1 MEVEN
6 RQNNNNIPN
15 NDNPELKLKNSPK
28 KTPTK
33 KKNSSRHRT
42 KNIGNFILGEKLGE
56 GTFATVRLGT
66 HILTGEKVAV
76 KILDMQKILQDT
88 DKARIEREIKILK
101 VLRHSN
107 IVHLYSVNQTSNS
120 IYLVMEY
127 VAGKELFDYIILK
140 KRLQEME
147 ACKFY
152 QQILSGIEYLSKIR
166 IVHRDLKPENLLL
179 DQDKNIKIVDFGLS
193 NMYPNNELLSTA
205 CGSPCYAAPEMID
218 GKKYIGYLA
227 DIWSSGIVLYA
238 MLCGYLPFED
248 SDNDVLYSKILSGK
262 FNIPNFV
269 SEPAKDIL
277 RKILNVN
284 PEKRYNIAQI
294 KKHPWFNI
302 INPQINMS
310 EGLLLNKIVI
320 PIDEDLV
327 DKMGEYDY
335 NKEEIRKNILTN
347 KHNHITITYYLL
359 LKKKVKKGL
368 ESVGDLKSNLFNNY
382 IKDPSNFLSMYDY
395 NIEKVVRERAFK
407 KPLIE
412 NKLEEEKTIE
422 PITNNNDL
430 NDMNKTKKNNED
442 EEKIKNLNIEE
453 EKKNIDLELKNLEE
467 QVEKEKKNI
476 EKMEN
481 IEKNIDNSNNNKK
494 NLEIQT
500 EEINLE
506 NLNHNKPKF
515 THKKAATSIHN
526 NNINKTNKLKTDGN
540 VNQIKNKSK
549 ENNNINKPPN
559 KTKNA
564 IEKINLIN
572 SVADSKINKIKK
584 ISNLK
589 TDNINNNNKEKIKN
603 SKINTIKPPNSAKRR
618 KNQNPKLLPNEKN
631 NNRDKLNT
639 TVNHHHNYSL
649 ALNENEKK
657 NTINNSNI
665 NNKKKE
671 INNLK
676 ANSKN
681 KQIQNKIKKIN
692 NNITKL
698 SNNIL
703 KTENNIN
710 NSANKKLN
718 SFRNNVI
725 EKNKKILSKNTSE
738 KKLNKSKIE
747 MNTLNL
753 HKKLNSTVTDKNKW
767 VKNPKINLDNNNNEE
782 DNKKRI
788 VSQSVSHKTRTY
800 NNLINLNNTFNS
812 NNSFLG
818 NKNED
823 NNNKEKKNDY
833 KKINVLFTKKEL
845 FYNSKNRTNS
855 AKKDNKFFNTSICF
869 DKSFEEPKNEN
880 SNVMKTIEDLGSILE
895 IEDENYNKELEKKK
909 RDMKYLKMK
918 SKNKKFDIYRVRDYE
933 ENHIKSNNLSPNK
946 SPNSVYNTERNNKLN
961 NFKLENIPENINNKD
976 ILNENK
982 NDKKEKTKNITNNEK
997 IIESPF
1003 DLSLIFKINDII
1015 KLRNT
1020 IKKEIESLKI
1030 YVKINLKE
1038 NKLNCKKNEIPFDID
1053 FKKLQDGD
1061 NFYII
1066 KIIKTKKKVNEKEYN
1081 ELLKSI
1087 LNKINI

>member
-42 KNIGNFILGEKLGE
+42 KNIGNFILGDKLGE

-248 SDNDVLYSKILSGK
+248 SDNDILYSKILSGK

-506 NLNHNKPKF
+506 NLNNNKPKF
-515 THKKAATSIHN
+515 THKKATSIHSS
-526 NNINKTNKLKTDGN
+526 NKSNKLKTDGN
-540 VNQIKNKSK
+540 VNQVKNKSK
-549 ENNNINKPPN
+549 ENNINKPPN

-584 ISNLK
+584 
-589 TDNINNNNKEKIKN
+589 
-603 SKINTIKPPNSAKRR
+603 
-618 KNQNPKLLPNEKN
+618 
-631 NNRDKLNT
+631 
-639 TVNHHHNYSL
+639 Y
-649 ALNENEKK
+649 
-657 NTINNSNI
+657 
-665 NNKKKE
+665 
-671 INNLK
+671 
-676 ANSKN
+676 
-681 KQIQNKIKKIN
+681 
-692 NNITKL
+692 
-698 SNNIL
+698 
-703 KTENNIN
+703 
-710 NSANKKLN
+710 
-718 SFRNNVI
+718 
-725 EKNKKILSKNTSE
+725 
-738 KKLNKSKIE
+738 
-747 MNTLNL
+747 
-753 HKKLNSTVTDKNKW
+753 
-767 VKNPKINLDNNNNEE
+767 
-782 DNKKRI
+782 
-788 VSQSVSHKTRTY
+788 
-800 NNLINLNNTFNS
+800 LI
-812 NNSFLG
+812 
-818 NKNED
+818 
-823 NNNKEKKNDY
+823 
-833 KKINVLFTKKEL
+833 
-845 FYNSKNRTNS
+845 
-855 AKKDNKFFNTSICF
+855 
-869 DKSFEEPKNEN
+869 
-880 SNVMKTIEDLGSILE
+880 
-895 IEDENYNKELEKKK
+895 
-909 RDMKYLKMK
+909 
-918 SKNKKFDIYRVRDYE
+918 
-933 ENHIKSNNLSPNK
+933 
-946 SPNSVYNTERNNKLN
+946 
-961 NFKLENIPENINNKD
+961 
-976 ILNENK
+976 
-982 NDKKEKTKNITNNEK
+982 
-997 IIESPF
+997 
-1003 DLSLIFKINDII
+1003 
-1015 KLRNT
+1015 
-1020 IKKEIESLKI
+1020 
-1030 YVKINLKE
+1030 
-1038 NKLNCKKNEIPFDID
+1038 
-1053 FKKLQDGD
+1053 
-1061 NFYII
+1061 
-1066 KIIKTKKKVNEKEYN
+1066 
-1081 ELLKSI
+1081 
-1087 LNKINI
+1087 

>member
-1 MEVEN
+1 MEVEI
-6 RQNNNNIPN
+6 RQNNNNISN

-76 KILDMQKILQDT
+76 KILDMQKILQET

-218 GKKYIGYLA
+218 GKKYIGYLV

-248 SDNDVLYSKILSGK
+248 SDNDILYSKILSGK

-335 NKEEIRKNILTN
+335 NKDEIRKNILTN

-359 LKKKVKKGL
+359 LKKKIKKGL

-407 KPLIE
+407 KPLIIE

-422 PITNNNDL
+422 PISNNDL

-476 EKMEN
+476 EKIEN
-481 IEKNIDNSNNNKK
+481 IEKNIDNPNNNKK

-506 NLNHNKPKF
+506 NLNNNKPKF

-526 NNINKTNKLKTDGN
+526 SSKTNKLKTDGN
-540 VNQIKNKSK
+540 INQMKNKNK
-549 ENNNINKPPN
+549 ENNINKPPN

-572 SVADSKINKIKK
+572 SIADSKINKYKK

-589 TDNINNNNKEKIKN
+589 TENINNNNNKEKIKN
-603 SKINTIKPPNSAKRR
+603 NKINTIKPPNSAKRR
-618 KNQNPKLLPNEKN
+618 KNNNPKLLPNEKN
-631 NNRDKLNT
+631 NNREKLNT
-639 TVNHHHNYSL
+639 TLNHNHNYSL
-649 ALNENEKK
+649 HLTENEKK

-681 KQIQNKIKKIN
+681 KQIQNKIKKIS
-692 NNITKL
+692 NI

-710 NSANKKLN
+710 NSSNKKLN

-767 VKNPKINLDNNNNEE
+767 VKNPKINLDNNNDEE
-782 DNKKRI
+782 NNKKRI

-823 NNNKEKKNDY
+823 NNNKEKKNEY

-933 ENHIKSNNLSPNK
+933 ENHIKPNNFSPNK

-961 NFKLENIPENINNKD
+961 NFKLENIPENNSNKD
-976 ILNENK
+976 ILISNENK

-1020 IKKEIESLKI
+1020 IKKEIENLKI

>member
-1 MEVEN
+1 MEVEI
-6 RQNNNNIPN
+6 RQNNNNISK

-218 GKKYIGYLA
+218 GKKYIGYLV

-248 SDNDVLYSKILSGK
+248 SDNDILYSKILSGK

-430 NDMNKTKKNNED
+430 NDMNKTSNND
-442 EEKIKNLNIEE
+442 MYSNNIYTH
-453 EKKNIDLELKNLEE
+453 KGGNNMNMMNMME
-467 QVEKEKKNI
+467 QNNKR
-476 EKMEN
+476 
-481 IEKNIDNSNNNKK
+481 NNNKF
-494 NLEIQT
+494 Q
-500 EEINLE
+500 
-506 NLNHNKPKF
+506 
-515 THKKAATSIHN
+515 SIPMFNPGMPNNFYMPFQFQNEMGNNAN
-526 NNINKTNKLKTDGN
+526 NNIMFQGMMNNANYGMNYGN
-540 VNQIKNKSK
+540 G
-549 ENNNINKPPN
+549 NNNNMNKGG
-559 KTKNA
+559 
-564 IEKINLIN
+564 
-572 SVADSKINKIKK
+572 SKLMYNY
-584 ISNLK
+584 
-589 TDNINNNNKEKIKN
+589 NNNNK
-603 SKINTIKPPNSAKRR
+603 
-618 KNQNPKLLPNEKN
+618 Q
-631 NNRDKLNT
+631 
-639 TVNHHHNYSL
+639 
-649 ALNENEKK
+649 
-657 NTINNSNI
+657 
-665 NNKKKE
+665 
-671 INNLK
+671 
-676 ANSKN
+676 
-681 KQIQNKIKKIN
+681 
-692 NNITKL
+692 
-698 SNNIL
+698 
-703 KTENNIN
+703 
-710 NSANKKLN
+710 
-718 SFRNNVI
+718 
-725 EKNKKILSKNTSE
+725 
-738 KKLNKSKIE
+738 
-747 MNTLNL
+747 
-753 HKKLNSTVTDKNKW
+753 
-767 VKNPKINLDNNNNEE
+767 
-782 DNKKRI
+782 
-788 VSQSVSHKTRTY
+788 
-800 NNLINLNNTFNS
+800 
-812 NNSFLG
+812 
-818 NKNED
+818 
-823 NNNKEKKNDY
+823 
-833 KKINVLFTKKEL
+833 
-845 FYNSKNRTNS
+845 
-855 AKKDNKFFNTSICF
+855 
-869 DKSFEEPKNEN
+869 
-880 SNVMKTIEDLGSILE
+880 
-895 IEDENYNKELEKKK
+895 
-909 RDMKYLKMK
+909 
-918 SKNKKFDIYRVRDYE
+918 
-933 ENHIKSNNLSPNK
+933 
-946 SPNSVYNTERNNKLN
+946 
-961 NFKLENIPENINNKD
+961 
-976 ILNENK
+976 
-982 NDKKEKTKNITNNEK
+982 
-997 IIESPF
+997 
-1003 DLSLIFKINDII
+1003 
-1015 KLRNT
+1015 
-1020 IKKEIESLKI
+1020 
-1030 YVKINLKE
+1030 
-1038 NKLNCKKNEIPFDID
+1038 
-1053 FKKLQDGD
+1053 
-1061 NFYII
+1061 
-1066 KIIKTKKKVNEKEYN
+1066 
-1081 ELLKSI
+1081 
-1087 LNKINI
+1087 